1 MSAASWIEI
10 AKAALGLGLEAWRIA
25 KETKPA
31 ASPGTFPRI
40 RTADELLL
48 EAAKRRA
55 GGKP

>member
-25 KETKPA
+25 REPKP

-55 GGKP
+55 GGAP

>member
-10 AKAALGLGLEAWRIA
+10 AKAALGLGLDAWRIA
-25 KETKPA
+25 REAKP

-48 EAAKRRA
+48 EAAKRRT
-55 GGKP
+55 GGVR

>member
-1 MSAASWIEI
+1 MSAASWIAI
-10 AKAALGLGLEAWRIA
+10 AKAALGLGLDAWRIA
-25 KETKPA
+25 KEAKP

-55 GGKP
+55 GGAP